1 MNLAADV
8 GVDINSFA
16 SAASQQTQPVLAQV
30 IRSRFAKRPED

>member
-16 SAASQQTQPVLAQV
+16 PAASQQTQPVLAQV
-30 IRSRFAKRPED
+30 IGSGFAKRPED